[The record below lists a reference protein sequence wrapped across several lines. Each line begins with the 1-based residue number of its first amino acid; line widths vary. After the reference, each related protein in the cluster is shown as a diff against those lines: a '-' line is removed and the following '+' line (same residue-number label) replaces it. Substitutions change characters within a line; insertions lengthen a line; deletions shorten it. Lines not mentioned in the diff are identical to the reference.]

1 MKENKIIISKEKSI
15 NEIAQIQLS
24 EKSASK
30 KENIFL
36 NEQTLNDFIP
46 KNSNDVKESSQ
57 SLKNSLNFSKAQTK
71 SRYFDKRVDIFG
83 NIITHGG
90 KHKISFKTN
99 FIEYINVEKYKE
111 FNKMEEITPKNMNG
125 CCILI

>member
-15 NEIAQIQLS
+15 DEKAPIQLS
-24 EKSASK
+24 EKSVPK

-36 NEQTLNDFIP
+36 NEQTLNDILP
-46 KNSNDVKESSQ
+46 KNLNDVKESSQ
-57 SLKNSLNFSKAQTK
+57 SLKNSLNLSKTQTK
-71 SRYFDKRVDIFG
+71 SRDFDKRFDIYG
-83 NIITHGG
+83 NLITHGG
-90 KHKISFKTN
+90 KHKISFKIN

>member
-1 MKENKIIISKEKSI
+1 MKENKIIIPKEKSI

-71 SRYFDKRVDIFG
+71 SR
-83 NIITHGG
+83 
-90 KHKISFKTN
+90 
-99 FIEYINVEKYKE
+99 
-111 FNKMEEITPKNMNG
+111 
-125 CCILI
+125 